1 MTCDFMANPQSQK
14 FNCVRKFYLT
24 AQIFDPTAGPKGRR
38 CQRLDPPPVRANQSD
53 GNDGRSAPCARVG
66 AVSGWFLGVSA
77 ASRAAF
83 AGCLHPMARR
93 AYRLKIM
100 FVVRAALMLR
110 PDVIDLAGD
119 RSATEAQADRKST

>member
-93 AYRLKIM
+93 SEEHTSELQS
-100 FVVRAALMLR
+100 LMRISYAVLC
-110 PDVIDLAGD
+110 LNNKTH
-119 RSATEAQADRKST
+119 STETSV

>member
-1 MTCDFMANPQSQK
+1 MAITQSQK
-14 FNCVRKFYLT
+14 VNCVRKFYLT

-38 CQRLDPPPVRANQSD
+38 CQRFDPPPVRANQSD
-53 GNDGRSAPCARVG
+53 GTDGRSAPGARVG

-83 AGCLHPMARR
+83 AGCLHPMTMR

-110 PDVIDLAGD
+110 LDLIDFAGD
-119 RSATEAQADRKST
+119 LSATGARSEEHTC